1 SPNDA
6 NVDAIVDEFF
16 DALEPPVR
24 QSRAW
29 TFGRLTSAC
38 DDPNAEPIQAV
49 LYPNVKR
56 FKHIPSH
63 VLMFPHDFAVSEG
76 GLAKNWLHQ
85 PVSGKTTSTQECA
98 LFRPIQPSSPMT

>member
-1 SPNDA
+1 M
-6 NVDAIVDEFF
+6 DEFF

-76 GLAKNWLHQ
+76 GLPKTGYISPSPEKRRALKN
-85 PVSGKTTSTQECA
+85 A
-98 LFRPIQPSSPMT
+98 PSFARFSHHRQ